1 MVRSKKR
8 NWKKKLF
15 LATQKLVLGTTFW
28 AQIPQ
33 FGPESCPPTPPPQLT
48 PRTLGPGWR
57 GARPEVEATPTKYP
71 SDRRRPQCTSSGCL
85 RRQHRGPIRRYQI
98 LSHLACTKF
107 APGKKKLY
115 FLFVATKEDI
125 WLYAGNANFHMHETW
140 PHCAVILPHIV
151 LRKVTASRFS
161 EHGVNLPSFSNPR
174 ESVLA

>member
-8 NWKKKLF
+8 NEKQKKLFF

-98 LSHLACTKF
+98 LPHLACTKF
-107 APGKKKLY
+107 TPETFFFWSRKL
-115 FLFVATKEDI
+115 DI
-125 WLYAGNANFHMHETW
+125 WLYAGNANFNMHETW

-151 LRKVTASRFS
+151 LRHVTASRFS
-161 EHGVNLPSFSNPR
+161 EHGGNLPSFSHPR
-174 ESVLA
+174 EWVLA